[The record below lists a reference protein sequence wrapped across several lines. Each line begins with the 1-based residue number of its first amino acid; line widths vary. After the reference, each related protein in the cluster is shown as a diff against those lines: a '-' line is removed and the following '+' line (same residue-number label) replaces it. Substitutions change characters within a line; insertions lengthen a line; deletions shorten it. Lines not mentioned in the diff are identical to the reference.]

1 MTFVRQP
8 ATRSL
13 ATNYEFKAGRYSS
26 PSVMLAGLPS
36 QGLGRRVL
44 DLGCGAGD
52 ISRLLSERGFD
63 VTCVDRP
70 CLDRPRLP
78 ETVQFIEADL
88 DCGLP
93 ALLAPP
99 FDYIICGD
107 VLEHLKDPG
116 TLLASLAGVLAPGG
130 RLVASLPNS
139 GNLYFR
145 LNILLGRFPSHDR
158 GLFDRTHLH
167 FYMWSGWKALFEAA
181 GLHIETV
188 RPTAVP
194 FSLAC
199 PAMKTTAQAAESLYY
214 LLARAWKKLFAYQFV
229 VAARRRQEDP

>member
-1 MTFVRQP
+1 MAIVREP
-8 ATRSL
+8 APRNL
-13 ATNYEFKAGRYSS
+13 AGNYEFKPGRYSS
-26 PSVMLAGLPS
+26 HSLMLAALPAE
-36 QGLGRRVL
+36 GRGRRVL
-44 DLGCGAGD
+44 DLGCGTGD
-52 ISRLLSERGFD
+52 ISRLLSQRGFE
-63 VTCVDRP
+63 VTSVDRP

-88 DCGLP
+88 DRGLP
-93 ALLAPP
+93 ALLEPP

-116 TLLASLAGVLAPGG
+116 ATLASLAAALAPGG

-145 LNILLGRFPSHDR
+145 LNILMGRFPAHDR

-167 FYMWSGWKALFEAA
+167 FYMWSGWKALFEEA
-181 GLHIETV
+181 GLQIETV

-199 PAMKTTAQAAESLYY
+199 PAMKRTAQAAESLYS